1 MTNIGVGIAIGVGL
15 GVGIGAGMNNMGVG
29 IAIGVALGVVF
40 GSIMQQ
46 RQQRMTANQEG
57 DEEATATQGQQSQ
70 SDQND
75 GVVSDNV
82 QRVQETRGEREM
94 FKRRTGCYHFRH
106 VLRYKNLAYSFL
118 ALLVDKEGF
127 TPSLQQTPCRN

>member
-1 MTNIGVGIAIGVGL
+1 MTNIGVGIAIGVGV

-82 QRVQETRGEREM
+82 
-94 FKRRTGCYHFRH
+94 
-106 VLRYKNLAYSFL
+106 
-118 ALLVDKEGF
+118 
-127 TPSLQQTPCRN
+127 